1 MITPN
6 KAIIPSDWN
15 FWTITIQ
22 DDRFINMGTT
32 GSAIVTGLTMN
43 NIKSILTTQLNDYGF
58 PFLSLCIKDLNGD
71 GLILMTIGSLGY
83 YNADDDFNLVLM
95 CTGVY
100 MIQGNYSNRTGY
112 IQISEESS
120 IYLSLN

>member
-1 MITPN
+1 MITQN
-6 KAIIPSDWN
+6 KEIIPSDWN

-22 DDRFINMGTT
+22 DDRFVNMGTT

-43 NIKSILTTQLNDYGF
+43 NIKSILTTQSNDYGF
-58 PFLSLCIKDLNGD
+58 PFLSLFIKDLNGD
-71 GLILMTIGSLGY
+71 GLNLMTIGSLGY
-83 YNADDDFNLVLM
+83 YNTDDDFNLVLM
-95 CTGVY
+95 CTGIY

-120 IYLSLN
+120 IYLNLN

>member
-58 PFLSLCIKDLNGD
+58 PFLSLYIKDLNGD

>member
-43 NIKSILTTQLNDYGF
+43 NIKSILTTQSNEYGF
-58 PFLSLCIKDLNGD
+58 PFLSLYIKDLNGD
-71 GLILMTIGSLGY
+71 GLVLMIIGSTGY
-83 YNADDDFNLVLM
+83 YNSDNDFNLVLF

>member
-22 DDRFINMGTT
+22 DDQFINMGTT

-58 PFLSLCIKDLNGD
+58 PFLSLYIKDLNGD

-83 YNADDDFNLVLM
+83 YNADNDFNLVLM